1 LTKLIKE
8 IALIVAGIDEEYQN
22 GIIRGIVSCAAQ
34 NDANISCF
42 SAFGGVIMSKSFDIG
57 EYNIYSLPNYEL
69 FDGVLL
75 MLNTINDPEEKT
87 RIVERIRASGL
98 PTVVFDC
105 SDYPDFHN
113 ISIDN
118 TSAMEELVRH
128 IIQHHG
134 ARTLEYLSGPDSNP
148 ESNERFEAFLRV
160 CEENG
165 ISVTP
170 DRIHYGEL
178 RSIDGKRAAE
188 KMLSSGRPLPDA
200 LICANDAM
208 ALTAI
213 GEFMKNGILIPDD
226 MIVTGFDNT
235 LNARNHFPALSTVQ
249 RPLEKAG
256 FTACKTLIDLINGAE
271 TPMVQKFDCS
281 PVFSE
286 SCGCS
291 NNIHEDLTMYKKTV
305 FGIIDSSRD
314 DINLLNRMNA
324 KLAEAASE
332 SECMSIIS
340 SFLGDIG
347 CEYCCIC
354 MCEGWNDIHA
364 ATDDRLT
371 VGYSKRMNAPLIWDK
386 GTIKYF
392 GSFDTAQMN
401 PIKFDCGGNITYF
414 LPLHFGER
422 CLGYFV
428 ISNGDFPT
436 RSMLC
441 HSMMMIISNSL
452 ENVRKLISLDNAVK
466 ELDRLYVIDPLCG
479 IYNRTGFIRTADEK
493 FRMCKLKGESVIIA
507 FVDMDGLKKINDKYG
522 HKEGD
527 YGLKKLAEVLSDCC
541 RDDWFCARFGG
552 DEFILFGGGADEA
565 AADELRENFERRLD
579 MINNSGNKPYKISAS
594 IGTVVANIT
603 DDQSL
608 FGIINQADE
617 IMYEQKKRKPSR
629 YIRK

>member
-1 LTKLIKE
+1 MSKRIKE

-22 GIIRGIVSCAAQ
+22 GVIKGILSCAKEY
-34 NDANISCF
+34 NANISCF
-42 SAFGGVIMSKSFDIG
+42 TAFGGVIMSKSFDIG
-57 EYNIYSLPNYEL
+57 EYNIFRLPNYEF

-75 MLNTINDPEEKT
+75 MINTINDPEEKE
-87 RIVERIRASGL
+87 RIVERIRASTL

-105 SDYPDFHN
+105 ADYPDFHN
-113 ISIDN
+113 VTIDN
-118 TSAMEELVRH
+118 TLAMEELVRH
-128 IIQHHG
+128 VIKHHG

-148 ESNERFEAFLRV
+148 ESNERFAAFLKV
-160 CEENG
+160 CDENG

-170 DRIHYGEL
+170 DRIHHGEL

-188 KMLSSGRPLPDA
+188 EMLNSGRPLPDA

-213 GEFMKNGILIPDD
+213 GEFMKNGILIPED

-235 LNARNHFPALSTVQ
+235 LNARNYFPALSTVQ
-249 RPLEKAG
+249 RPLELAG
-256 FTACKTLIDLINGAE
+256 STACRTLLDLIEGKNHE
-271 TPMVQKFDCS
+271 MTKKFECS
-281 PVFSE
+281 AVFSE
-286 SCGCS
+286 SCGCK
-291 NNIHEDLTMYKKTV
+291 NDMHEDLTVYKKTV

-314 DINLLNRMNA
+314 DINLINRMNA
-324 KLAEAASE
+324 KLAEAENE
-332 SECMSIIS
+332 SVCMSIIS

-354 MCEGWNDIHA
+354 LCDGWAEAHAGNDS
-364 ATDDRLT
+364 LT
-371 VGYSKRMNAPLIWDK
+371 LGYSKRMHAPLIWDK
-386 GTIKYF
+386 GTVRYF

-401 PIKFDCGGNITYF
+401 PIRFDSGGNITYF
-414 LPLHFGER
+414 LPLHFSER

-428 ISNGDFPT
+428 MANGDFPT

-441 HSMMMIISNSL
+441 HSMTMIISNSL
-452 ENVRKLISLDNAVK
+452 ENVRKLITLNSAVN
-466 ELDRLYVIDPLCG
+466 ELDRLYTIDPLCG

-493 FRMCKLKGESVIIA
+493 FQMCKLRGEKAIIA
-507 FVDMDGLKKINDKYG
+507 FVDMDGLKNINDKYG

-541 RDDWFCARFGG
+541 KEGWFCARFGG
-552 DEFILFGGGADEA
+552 DEFILFGENASDRDAE
-565 AADELRENFERRLD
+565 ELCSNFEKRLE
-579 MINNSGNKPYKISAS
+579 MINNTGNKPYKISAS
-594 IGTVVANIT
+594 IGTVVSDINEE
-603 DDQSL
+603 QSL